1 MERPTRIRWS
11 LLGLLFFISF
21 VTYLDRINIAV
32 AGKLMS
38 DAFGLTDLQFG
49 TIFSAFVVGYA
60 LFQVPAGWV
69 GDRFGHKRTLVFSL
83 ILWSG
88 FTALTPWAGRGFLVS
103 MVGVVPAIWIV
114 RFLIGLGE
122 AASYPSSNALVG
134 RWFPSKER
142 GLATGT
148 IFAGLGLGTTLT
160 PPFVAWLMVTFG
172 WEVSFYVCGLLGLV
186 LAAVLF
192 LYLTERPED
201 HSRINEAELQYIL
214 SGRETPAQAASG
226 TVRQPTPWKK
236 ILSDRNVWLLFISY
250 MCTGY
255 TVYLYFAWF
264 YRYLIDARGFDM
276 VQGSFF
282 GALPFLLMTFSAPF
296 GGWLS
301 DRLSPRLGKTKARR
315 LIVFCAKLPCLPL
328 IYLGATAQ
336 DNTMA
341 VLWLSF
347 ALGLSFLGA
356 NCYWTTAIE
365 LLPAHAGTVS
375 ATMTMGIN
383 VAGMFAPV
391 LTPLIKD
398 QYGWTAAWVVAG
410 AFTMVGGLFWI
421 FIQPEKKIALE
432 PAYPGS
438 PDSSVVD
445 GDPTR

>member
-1 MERPTRIRWS
+1 
-11 LLGLLFFISF
+11 
-21 VTYLDRINIAV
+21 
-32 AGKLMS
+32 
-38 DAFGLTDLQFG
+38 
-49 TIFSAFVVGYA
+49 
-60 LFQVPAGWV
+60 
-69 GDRFGHKRTLVFSL
+69 
-83 ILWSG
+83 
-88 FTALTPWAGRGFLVS
+88 
-103 MVGVVPAIWIV
+103 VVPAIWIV

-201 HSRINEAELQYIL
+201 HSQINEAELQYIL

-226 TVRQPTPWKK
+226 TVRQATPWKK

-301 DRLSPRLGKTKARR
+301 DRLSPRLGKTRARR

-328 IYLGATAQ
+328 VYLGATAQ
-336 DNTMA
+336 DNTLS
-341 VLWLSF
+341 VIWLSLAF
-347 ALGLSFLGA
+347 GLSFLGA

-375 ATMTMGIN
+375 ATMIMGIN

-410 AFTMVGGLFWI
+410 AFTMVGGLLWI
-421 FIQPEKKIALE
+421 FIQPEKKISE
-432 PAYPGS
+432 EI
-438 PDSSVVD
+438 
-445 GDPTR
+445 

>member
-38 DAFGLTDLQFG
+38 EAFGLTDLQFG

-83 ILWSG
+83 ILWSF

-160 PPFVAWLMVTFG
+160 PPFVAWLMVSLG
-172 WEVSFYVCGLLGLV
+172 WEISFYVCGLLGLV

-192 LYLTERPED
+192 FYLTERPED
-201 HSRINEAELQYIL
+201 HSHINEAELQYIL
-214 SGRETPAQAASG
+214 SGRETPAQTASG
-226 TVRQPTPWKK
+226 TAPQATPWKK

-264 YRYLIDARGFDM
+264 YRYLIDERGFDI

-301 DRLSPRLGKTKARR
+301 DRLSLRLGKTTARR

-328 IYLGATAQ
+328 VYLGATAQ
-336 DNTMA
+336 DNTMS
-341 VLWLSF
+341 VIFLSLAF
-347 ALGLSFLGA
+347 GLSFLGA

-365 LLPAHAGTVS
+365 LLPAHAGTVA
-375 ATMTMGIN
+375 ATMIMGIN
-383 VAGMFAPV
+383 VAGIFAPV

-410 AFTMVGGLFWI
+410 AFTMVGGLLWI
-421 FIQPEKKIALE
+421 FIQPEKKISE
-432 PAYPGS
+432 EI
-438 PDSSVVD
+438 
-445 GDPTR
+445 

>member
-1 MERPTRIRWS
+1 MERPTRVRWS
-11 LLGLLFFISF
+11 LLALLFFISL

-32 AGKLMS
+32 AGSLMS
-38 DAFGLTDLQFG
+38 EAFGLTDLQFG

-83 ILWSG
+83 ILWSL
-88 FTALTPWAGRGFLVS
+88 FTALTPWAGRSFLVS

-122 AASYPSSNALVG
+122 AASYPCSNALVG

-142 GLATGT
+142 GIATGT

-160 PPFVAWLMVTFG
+160 PPFVAWLMITFG
-172 WEVSFYVCGLLGLV
+172 WERSFYICGLLGII
-186 LAAVLF
+186 LATVLF
-192 LYLTERPED
+192 FHLTERPEN
-201 HSRINEAELQYIL
+201 HSGINEAELQYIL
-214 SGRETPAQAASG
+214 SGRETPAQAAAG
-226 TVRQPTPWKK
+226 TAPEATPWKR
-236 ILSDRNVWLLFISY
+236 ILSDRNVWLLFLSY

-255 TVYLYFAWF
+255 TVYLYFSWF
-264 YRYLIDARGFDM
+264 YRYLIDARGM
-276 VQGSFF
+276 GLIQGSFF

-301 DRLSPRLGKTKARR
+301 DRLSLRLGKTFTRR

-328 IYLGATAQ
+328 VYLGATTQ
-336 DNTMA
+336 DNTMS
-341 VLWLSF
+341 VIFLSF
-347 ALGLSFLGA
+347 AFGLSFLGA

-410 AFTMVGGLFWI
+410 AFTMVGGLLWI
-421 FIQPEKKIALE
+421 FIQPEKKIGA
-432 PAYPGS
+432 G
-438 PDSSVVD
+438 
-445 GDPTR
+445 